1 MFTKLGIYSVLI
13 GFFVGVFTGISR
25 FMKADNFW
33 IDLTISKLTGDYS
46 DRIVTAIPLD
56 FMEKGLNFLV
66 YEMPLSLG
74 LVGLGLIFFIIAA
87 IVKEY

>member
-33 IDLTISKLTGDYS
+33 VDLTISKLTGEYS
-46 DRIVTAIPLD
+46 DRIVTSIPLD
-56 FMEKGLNFLV
+56 FMEKGLNFLI
-66 YEMPLSLG
+66 YELPLSG
-74 LVGLGLIFFIIAA
+74 ALVGLGLIFFIIAA